1 MSQGDHRSVIRRVG
15 GMGTPSLE
23 ALPATEDE
31 AELPWTQSVVL
42 AGKGV
47 AIPSSGECPESFSEI
62 AFIGIGMCR
71 GIQHAFIAH
80 QSMPKGYS

>member
-1 MSQGDHRSVIRRVG
+1 
-15 GMGTPSLE
+15 MGTPSLE

-47 AIPSSGECPESFSEI
+47 AIPSSGESPEPFSFSVGLGS
-62 AFIGIGMCR
+62 A
-71 GIQHAFIAH
+71 A
-80 QSMPKGYS
+80 GYSARAWLSISVQQAGVVKN